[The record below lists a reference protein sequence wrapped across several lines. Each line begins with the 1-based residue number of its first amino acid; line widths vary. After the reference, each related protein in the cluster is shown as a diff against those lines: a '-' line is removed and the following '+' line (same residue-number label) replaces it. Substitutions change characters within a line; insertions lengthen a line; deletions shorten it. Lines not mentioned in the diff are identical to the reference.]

1 MKYLRKHCITASL
14 TPSALGARA
23 RQGMSL
29 TPNYPQRP
37 AEAPRRPEG
46 PQTCALGVDRGTS
59 MATPVVAGAAALARQ
74 YFAGGWYP
82 AGAPQAAS
90 AFAPS
95 APLLKAVLLGAH
107 ARAPRRR

>member
-1 MKYLRKHCITASL
+1 
-14 TPSALGARA
+14 
-23 RQGMSL
+23 
-29 TPNYPQRP
+29 
-37 AEAPRRPEG
+37 
-46 PQTCALGVDRGTS
+46 

-95 APLLKAVLLGAH
+95 APLLKAVLLGVR
-107 ARAPRRR
+107 ARAPRRRWLAPLDSHRMACGVHAQGARALPSGASESSGLHLHKRRPLPFTT